1 MLCFKSKYNFIVALA
16 ILLLSANVKSQPG
29 CIKVKLESDFPH
41 FTARLGQD
49 IYIQRLWSNASF
61 TTLRITHP
69 SFERP
74 VFQLIHKPF
83 LAVIADTIVPH
94 LVNGIWL
101 SERVVT
107 MGDSVF
113 IRPVNPGQA
122 TISYPISP
130 YCSPY
135 SKVYTV
141 ISDDGV
147 KSDINFGYTHH
158 NLEGSLRTN
167 DSLSFPWYYH
177 NQATLVNSPPGAQAL
192 LAVQSNGQ
200 YQFNANAKGKYVY
213 DVGIVRTAD
222 SVQL

>member
-1 MLCFKSKYNFIVALA
+1 M
-16 ILLLSANVKSQPG
+16 
-29 CIKVKLESDFPH
+29 
-41 FTARLGQD
+41 
-49 IYIQRLWSNASF
+49 
-61 TTLRITHP
+61 
-69 SFERP
+69 ERP
-74 VFQLIHKPF
+74 VFQLIHKPYGATVF
-83 LAVIADTIVPH
+83 DTVVPQ
-94 LVNGIWL
+94 LVNEQWI
-101 SERVVT
+101 SERLIGITDVII
-107 MGDSVF
+107 

-122 TISYPISP
+122 TISYPISF

-141 ISDDGV
+141 ISDEGV
-147 KSDINFGYTHH
+147 KSDVNFGYTHH

-167 DSLSFPWYYH
+167 DSLSFPWHYH
-177 NQATLVNSPPGAQAL
+177 NQATLVNGPPGAQAL

>member
-1 MLCFKSKYNFIVALA
+1 MLCFKSKYNFIVASA

-94 LVNGIWL
+94 LVNGVWL
-101 SERVVT
+101 SERVVSW
-107 MGDSVF
+107 GFVF
-113 IRPVNPGQA
+113 SAHQPGPG
-122 TISYPISP
+122 TIS
-130 YCSPY
+130 
-135 SKVYTV
+135 
-141 ISDDGV
+141 
-147 KSDINFGYTHH
+147 
-158 NLEGSLRTN
+158 
-167 DSLSFPWYYH
+167 FP
-177 NQATLVNSPPGAQAL
+177 
-192 LAVQSNGQ
+192 
-200 YQFNANAKGKYVY
+200 
-213 DVGIVRTAD
+213 
-222 SVQL
+222 